1 MDVEGLG
8 AVDAAL
14 FKPLTSVVA
23 GAKYAQSVY
32 GRYEIPC
39 AASDVGI
46 YISTVG
52 SGQVHSF
59 GLFFSIPGRHKK
71 KNKWPR
77 SCSGLH
83 PRRRWR

>member
-39 AASDVGI
+39 VAELGGVAYLATSPLVLTANGTPLPLVEIVFALDAGAA
-46 YISTVG
+46 
-52 SGQVHSF
+52 
-59 GLFFSIPGRHKK
+59 
-71 KNKWPR
+71 
-77 SCSGLH
+77 
-83 PRRRWR
+83 